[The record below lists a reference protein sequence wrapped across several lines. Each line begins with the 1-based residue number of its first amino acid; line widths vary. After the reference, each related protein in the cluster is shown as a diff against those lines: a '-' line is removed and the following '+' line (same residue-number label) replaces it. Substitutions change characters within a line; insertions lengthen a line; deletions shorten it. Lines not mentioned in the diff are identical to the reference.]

1 MIFNWLDILL
11 LVIIA
16 ITVIIGAIRGFVR
29 QIIGLLAVILGLVLA
44 LKFYP
49 YGKEVFT
56 FLRNEVLAQLLGF
69 FLIFVIVLSV
79 GWVINIL
86 LAKAVRG
93 PFRSL
98 NHFMGAGFGL
108 LKGLI
113 ICVVVVFGFLVFPVN
128 TRILEESVLTP
139 YCIEIAD
146 TAYGLIPQELK
157 DKFKEA
163 YQEVLGNEEEGEDEK
178 KI

>member
-1 MIFNWLDILL
+1 MVFNWLDILL

-128 TRILEESVLTP
+128 KRILEDSVLTP
-139 YCIEIAD
+139 YCMEIAD
-146 TAYGLIPQELK
+146 TAYNLIPQELK

-178 KI
+178 RF

>member
-1 MIFNWLDILL
+1 MVFNWLDILL

-128 TRILEESVLTP
+128 TRILEDSVLTP
-139 YCIEIAD
+139 YCMEIAD
-146 TAYGLIPQELK
+146 TAYNLIPQELK

-178 KI
+178 RF

>member
-1 MIFNWLDILL
+1 MVFNWLDILL

-128 TRILEESVLTP
+128 TRILEDSVLTP
-139 YCIEIAD
+139 YCMEIAD
-146 TAYGLIPQELK
+146 TAYNLIPQELK

-178 KI
+178 RS

>member
-1 MIFNWLDILL
+1 MVFNWLDILL

-16 ITVIIGAIRGFVR
+16 ITIIIGAIRGFVR
-29 QIIGLLAVILGLVLA
+29 QIIGLLAVILGLILA
-44 LKFYP
+44 IKYYP
-49 YGKEVFT
+49 YGKDVFT

-93 PFRSL
+93 PFKSL
-98 NHFMGAGFGL
+98 NRFMGAGLGL
-108 LKGLI
+108 VKGIL

-128 TRILEESVLTP
+128 TQVLEESILTP
-139 YCIEIAD
+139 YCMEIAD
-146 TAYGLIPQELK
+146 IAYDLIPQELK
-157 DKFKEA
+157 DKFREA
-163 YQEVLGNEEEGEDEK
+163 YNEVMGEGEEGEDEK
-178 KI
+178 RS

>member
-1 MIFNWLDILL
+1 MMFNWFDILL

-29 QIIGLLAVILGLVLA
+29 QIIGLLAVILGLILA
-44 LKFYP
+44 IKFYP
-49 YGKEVFT
+49 YGKDVFT

-69 FLIFVIVLSV
+69 FLIFVVVLTI
-79 GWVINIL
+79 GWLINIL

-93 PFRSL
+93 PFKSM

-108 LKGLI
+108 LKGIL

-128 TRILEESVLTP
+128 TRVLEESILTP
-139 YCIEIAD
+139 YCMGIAD
-146 TAYGLIPQELK
+146 AAYDLIPQELK

-163 YQEVLGNEEEGEDEK
+163 YQEIMGDEEEGEDEK
-178 KI
+178 RS

>member
-1 MIFNWLDILL
+1 MFNWLDILL
-11 LVIIA
+11 LAILA
-16 ITVIIGAIRGFVR
+16 ITVIIGAFRGFIR
-29 QIIGLLAVILGLVLA
+29 QIIGLLAVILGLILA
-44 LKFYP
+44 IKFYP
-49 YGKEVFT
+49 YGKDLFT

-93 PFRSL
+93 PFKSL
-98 NHFMGAGFGL
+98 NHFLGAGFGL
-108 LKGLI
+108 LKGIL
-113 ICVVVVFGFLVFPVN
+113 ICVIVVFGFLVFPVN
-128 TRILEESVLTP
+128 TRILEESMLTP

-146 TAYGLIPQELK
+146 SAYDLIPQELK

-163 YQEVLGNEEEGEDEK
+163 YQEIMRDEEEGEDEK
-178 KI
+178 KS

>member
-1 MIFNWLDILL
+1 MVFNWLDILL
-11 LVIIA
+11 IVIIA

-128 TRILEESVLTP
+128 TRILEDSVLTP
-139 YCIEIAD
+139 YCMEIAD
-146 TAYGLIPQELK
+146 TAYNLIPQELK

-178 KI
+178 RF